1 MCNVKC
7 LCVCQLE
14 EGEALDRVL
23 LYCQAAT
30 GRLML
35 ELRKLTSQDL
45 YVKAGGF
52 QKSWF
57 TSPLG
62 GFVSLTHRVHSD
74 VGRRRLPVV
83 MTHCACDAFVLQ

>member
-1 MCNVKC
+1 MNLSPWLILSMCCSSVS
-7 LCVCQLE
+7 CVCQLE

-35 ELRKLTSQDL
+35 ELRKVTNQDL

-57 TSPLG
+57 TSRG
-62 GFVSLTHRVHSD
+62 WV
-74 VGRRRLPVV
+74 RLKAPRAGSNRGPVN
-83 MTHCACDAFVLQ
+83 D